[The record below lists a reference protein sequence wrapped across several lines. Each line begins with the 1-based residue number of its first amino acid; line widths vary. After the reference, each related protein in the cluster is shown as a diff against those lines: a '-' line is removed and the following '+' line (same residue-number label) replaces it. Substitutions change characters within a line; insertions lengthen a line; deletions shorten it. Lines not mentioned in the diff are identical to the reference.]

1 MSGSILDGVREPV
14 VYPEWMWVA
23 GLILFLII
31 VAWIV
36 VCLVRWWKSDANR
49 PRGLRD
55 LSAEQRRAYR
65 DNLVQIEVNFSAGE
79 WNESEVHLAV
89 AGLMRALGTERTGRN
104 LESAT
109 VAEIRALVPM
119 WPAYVHLM
127 ERCVEP
133 SFSGQP
139 TRKWVS
145 TLLESALKVI
155 DQ

>member
-23 GLILFLII
+23 GLILFLVIA
-31 VAWIV
+31 AWIMA
-36 VCLVRWWKSDANR
+36 CLVRWWKSDANR

-55 LSAEQRRAYR
+55 LSAEQRCAYR
-65 DNLVQIEVNFSAGE
+65 DNLVQIEANFFAGE

-109 VAEIRALVPM
+109 VDEIRALVPM

>member
-1 MSGSILDGVREPV
+1 MSGNILDGVREPV

-23 GLILFLII
+23 GLILFLVI

-36 VCLVRWWKSDANR
+36 ACLVRWWKSDANR

-55 LSAEQRRAYR
+55 LSAEQRLAYR
-65 DNLVQIEVNFSAGE
+65 DNLVQIEANFFAGE

-109 VAEIRALVPM
+109 VDEIRALVPM